1 MQDEIMVSICCL
13 VYNHENYIK
22 EALDSLLMQKT
33 NFSFEVLINDDASTD
48 RTPEILKQ
56 YESKY
61 PHIIK
66 PIYQTENQYSQ
77 GVSVGRFNRERAKG
91 KYIAYCEGDD
101 FWTDSN
107 KLQKQVDY
115 MEKHPE
121 CSLCVHAAYRVSP
134 NSKKERTHIRPSK
147 GNKLFTTEEVI
158 EGGGGL
164 FATNTILYPAEFS
177 QYRPDF
183 CTNSP
188 AGDYPLA
195 IYLSLQGTVYYI
207 DEYMSAYRV
216 NVEGSWTNR
225 TFATV
230 ESRTKHCKRLADML
244 DEVNIYTNNKYDDAI
259 NKTKKYNQFICM
271 LDHSMF
277 KEAKK
282 EFKEFYLKLSVYKKI
297 KILIKQ
303 YCPTIAKL
311 LMKIMGRN

>member
-1 MQDEIMVSICCL
+1 MQNEIMVSVCCL
-13 VYNHENYIK
+13 VYNHEIYIR
-22 EALDSLLMQKT
+22 EALDSILMQKT

-48 RTPEILKQ
+48 GTPEILKQ

-66 PIYQTENQYSQ
+66 PVYQTENQYSQ

-101 FWTDSN
+101 FWTDAD

-134 NSKKERTHIRPSK
+134 DSKKEKTHVRPNK

-164 FATNTILYPAEFS
+164 FATNSILYPAEFS

-195 IYLSLQGTVYYI
+195 IYLALQGTVYYM
-207 DEYMSAYRV
+207 DEFMSAYRV

-230 ESRTKHCKRLADML
+230 ESRAELFRKIDNML
-244 DEVNIYTNNKYDDAI
+244 DEVNIFTNNKYNDAI
-259 NKTKKYNQFICM
+259 IRTKKYNQFICM
-271 LDHSMF
+271 LDKGMF

-282 EFKEFYLKLSVYKKI
+282 DFKEIYSKLSVLKKT

-303 YCPTIAKL
+303 YCPRVAKL
-311 LMKIMGRN
+311 LIRMKRN